1 MSSTHYPHIVKQFND
16 TAADS
21 LAAISGI
28 SAIAH
33 FATEIQPI
41 ISASAGLVAI
51 VSGILASIY
60 YLIKIWQRLRH
71 KQG

>member
-1 MSSTHYPHIVKQFND
+1 MKSFND

-21 LAAISGI
+21 LAAVSGI

-51 VSGILASIY
+51 ISGTLASIY
-60 YLIKIWQRLRH
+60 YIVKIWQRLKH

>member
-1 MSSTHYPHIVKQFND
+1 MKNLND

-21 LAAISGI
+21 LAAVSGI

-41 ISASAGLVAI
+41 ISASAGIVAI
-51 VSGILASIY
+51 ISGVLASVY
-60 YLIKIWQRLRH
+60 YIVKIWQRLRH
-71 KQG
+71 KG

>member
-1 MSSTHYPHIVKQFND
+1 MKQFND

-21 LAAISGI
+21 LAAVSGI

-33 FATEIQPI
+33 FSTQIQPI
-41 ISASAGLVAI
+41 ISNVAGIVAI
-51 VSGILASIY
+51 MSGILACIY
-60 YLIKIWQRLRH
+60 HIIKIWQRLKH

>member
-1 MSSTHYPHIVKQFND
+1 MKNLND

-41 ISASAGLVAI
+41 ISACAGLVAI
-51 VSGILASIY
+51 LSGTLAAIY
-60 YLIKIWQRLRH
+60 YILKIWQRI
-71 KQG
+71 KE

>member
-1 MSSTHYPHIVKQFND
+1 MKQFND

-21 LAAISGI
+21 LAAVSGI

-33 FATEIQPI
+33 FATEIQPL
-41 ISASAGLVAI
+41 ISASAGIVAI
-51 VSGILASIY
+51 ISGLLASIY
-60 YLIKIWQRLRH
+60 YIVKIWQRLKH